1 MQTNPTWSQTQGLA
15 RGWGSKKD
23 QLKRKRKNSGAGR
36 TPSTRVSQTWTRGAT
51 LKDITDTFDDN
62 TILPSGGANSGVPR
76 TMLWAGRGCG
86 DSRDVDASIV
96 NNSKDPDAWSKLGH
110 LTVGKCND
118 GDLAE
123 WMIGH
128 AIPVTFCKRFW
139 RDEKID
145 MMGICYDTKVS
156 ETNKNFPPEVRVY
169 ADFPD
174 NRVRKKITIIS
185 ADIFISK
192 DPYIQ
197 GKFQEIH
204 RNNIRD
210 ALADT
215 YGDNVDQWTLDDL
228 LRASYA
234 LNHRVENIT
243 KYFKEDPSFDGQ
255 DDDDPSAPADGDPGP
270 APKDPKVKGKD
281 KPGSKQSQGA
291 TPKDNDVPHV
301 GKGHGKRKGRPPGYA
316 LLTKMYALSVITMT
330 TSFFKSNTPAGYLD
344 QLRKKQDEFRMRN
357 DTEGA
362 AVVAFYA
369 TSAVCLMAKS
379 LEYDAAF
386 IPPEPRN
393 QRDARRRPDADM
405 WRAAEMRELETLWGM
420 KTFEH
425 VSRPSNYDP
434 LPLQFVYKLKIKD
447 GDFLNPTYKARLVMM
462 GNLQYPEEYGETY
475 APTARLYVIRTL
487 AAIAAQEGMT
497 MKKFDLTG
505 AYLVADMDK
514 IVHVEIPGYS
524 LPNGK
529 ALRLKKALYG
539 GRSSGALYA
548 KTIKQWFIGYGFTV
562 SSVDET
568 LFMLTRERNGK
579 TSILLVSLY
588 VDDGACIT
596 NDDELYDKF
605 IKDLGDSFELSDS
618 GDLNWHLGIK
628 ITQDRKNETISLDQE
643 AYIDS
648 VLKRFNME
656 GASNKYTPLP
666 PHEHLS
672 KTDSPP
678 VADKS
683 RVKVYQQLIGS
694 LMYVACATRP
704 DIAFAVNTCS
714 QYMQNPGEKHLQA
727 AKHILRYLK
736 ATKDQKLIYSKRDSA
751 EANRLYGYV
760 DADHA
765 GSQDDRKSVGGYVL
779 MLNGAAISWSSRKIK
794 VVSISSFESEWYS
807 ASICGCEIVVLRR
820 LLEEIRFAQSE
831 PTVLFEDNAACIH
844 TATNDKSMNPR
855 SKHIDVRIFKLK
867 EFVQDGVLHLNK
879 VESVHNIADCMTKS
893 LGREAVEPARSY
905 MMGAR

>member
-36 TPSTRVSQTWTRGAT
+36 TPSTRVSEQWTRGAT

-139 RDEKID
+139 KDEKRD

-291 TPKDNDVPHV
+291 TPKDNRTPRRKRTREAQGQTARIRTRGQDVRAQRH
-301 GKGHGKRKGRPPGYA
+301 HHDN
-316 LLTKMYALSVITMT
+316 VILQEQH
-330 TSFFKSNTPAGYLD
+330 P
-344 QLRKKQDEFRMRN
+344 R
-357 DTEGA
+357 
-362 AVVAFYA
+362 
-369 TSAVCLMAKS
+369 S
-379 LEYDAAF
+379 L
-386 IPPEPRN
+386 
-393 QRDARRRPDADM
+393 
-405 WRAAEMRELETLWGM
+405 
-420 KTFEH
+420 
-425 VSRPSNYDP
+425 SRPAS
-434 LPLQFVYKLKIKD
+434 KE
-447 GDFLNPTYKARLVMM
+447 A
-462 GNLQYPEEYGETY
+462 
-475 APTARLYVIRTL
+475 
-487 AAIAAQEGMT
+487 
-497 MKKFDLTG
+497 
-505 AYLVADMDK
+505 
-514 IVHVEIPGYS
+514 
-524 LPNGK
+524 
-529 ALRLKKALYG
+529 
-539 GRSSGALYA
+539 GR
-548 KTIKQWFIGYGFTV
+548 V
-562 SSVDET
+562 
-568 LFMLTRERNGK
+568 
-579 TSILLVSLY
+579 
-588 VDDGACIT
+588 
-596 NDDELYDKF
+596 
-605 IKDLGDSFELSDS
+605 
-618 GDLNWHLGIK
+618 
-628 ITQDRKNETISLDQE
+628 
-643 AYIDS
+643 
-648 VLKRFNME
+648 
-656 GASNKYTPLP
+656 
-666 PHEHLS
+666 
-672 KTDSPP
+672 
-678 VADKS
+678 
-683 RVKVYQQLIGS
+683 
-694 LMYVACATRP
+694 
-704 DIAFAVNTCS
+704 
-714 QYMQNPGEKHLQA
+714 
-727 AKHILRYLK
+727 
-736 ATKDQKLIYSKRDSA
+736 
-751 EANRLYGYV
+751 
-760 DADHA
+760 
-765 GSQDDRKSVGGYVL
+765 
-779 MLNGAAISWSSRKIK
+779 
-794 VVSISSFESEWYS
+794 
-807 ASICGCEIVVLRR
+807 
-820 LLEEIRFAQSE
+820 
-831 PTVLFEDNAACIH
+831 
-844 TATNDKSMNPR
+844 
-855 SKHIDVRIFKLK
+855 
-867 EFVQDGVLHLNK
+867 
-879 VESVHNIADCMTKS
+879 
-893 LGREAVEPARSY
+893 
-905 MMGAR
+905 